1 VIGSILV
8 FIEPT
13 GDSSWPGLGG
23 EALHTLFYTVLRA
36 KSPELAARLHQPRGE
51 LPFSI
56 SPLLGCYVKQ
66 GFSYLHQGERVAFRL
81 TFLREELLTAAISA
95 FFNAAAADKAFDLH
109 GTQVCI
115 REVVLSGNKLVSF
128 SSFEKIVAD
137 ARLESTVT
145 FEFTSPTCFKSERVQ
160 LLFPEPK
167 LVFSS
172 LLRKWNAFS
181 PVKLPAELAEDFAAI
196 KVASFDLRTQLV
208 RFSKYKIIGSTGR
221 ITYALPKDSAHLQA
235 LNALADFAFYCG
247 TGAKTTMGMGQTRRL
262 K

>member
-8 FIEPT
+8 SIEPT
-13 GDSSWPGLGG
+13 GDASCPGLGG
-23 EALHTLFYTVLRA
+23 EAVHALFYTVLQA
-36 KSPELAARLHQPRGE
+36 KLPELAARLHQPRGE

-56 SPLLGCYVKQ
+56 SPLMGCPVRQ
-66 GFSYLHQGERVAFRL
+66 GYCCLYQGEKAAFRI
-81 TFLREELLTAAISA
+81 TFLQEELLTAAISA
-95 FFNAAAADKAFDLH
+95 FFNAAAADKAFDLC
-109 GTQVCI
+109 GTQVRI

-128 SSFEKIVAD
+128 SSFEKIVAE
-137 ARLESTVT
+137 AQPENTLT
-145 FEFTSPTCFKSERVQ
+145 FEFASPTCFKSERVQ
-160 LLFPEPK
+160 LLFPEPR

-181 PVKLPAELAEDFAAI
+181 PVKLPAELAESFASI
-196 KVASFDLRTQLV
+196 KVASFNLRTQLV
-208 RFSKYKIIGSTGR
+208 RFSRYKIIGSTGR
-221 ITYALPKDSAHLQA
+221 ITYALPKDSSHLAA